1 MFWSFKYISLNGSRG
16 EQWTQQALTPCRH
29 LKQKSFVIFSS
40 DSYFIFVLF
49 FKLKLIFKFTI
60 FHLASFEFF
69 HRVSTVVDQPRP
81 LERLLKTVTI
91 SDSDFSS
98 CE

>member
-1 MFWSFKYISLNGSRG
+1 MDATGVNTMS
-16 EQWTQQALTPCRH
+16 TP
-29 LKQKSFVIFSS
+29 KTEKFVNFSS

-49 FKLKLIFKFTI
+49 LKLELRFKFTI

-69 HRVSTVVDQPRP
+69 RRVSTAADRPRP